1 MYLITVEGGDGSGKG
16 EAVRILRK
24 VAAEF
29 PFPEIHLTHEPRRHS
44 EIGALAMDAVRK
56 GNKTPLEEAG
66 LFAADR
72 VDHSHTWIK
81 PRLERGELVISDRN
95 VHSSL
100 VYQGIIGGLG
110 VDLVAEINKGALI
123 PDLVIWVDCDPEVAL
138 KRISAGTLRAASKE
152 SEYFETS
159 EIQLRLR
166 DGYYS
171 VLSKDSTPPPPFDKC
186 LVAGPILNEGS
197 KVELRKS
204 LRTALRKFLI
214 TKPPPKN
221 VNPEIVDRHHLAR
234 MVRDMRKQQRLPG
247 APKES
252 TALVDGWLSRKTP
265 SKWMNDA
272 EKTWV
277 MKKAR
282 EADVTA
288 RPISHSCWSI
298 LGTLSFINST
308 DIPRLRRKLG
318 PVRSVTQRHTQ
329 RMIRW
334 YEQIGFTHRQQAHVP
349 FSEAPL
355 FKIRDEWVGLGRL
368 YLALWPLMSEFAA
381 WRRRNTKKNWDDALK
396 EILNPIFTDE
406 KKKDAQDLQAKCEAV
421 IDRLE
426 MLTSGHHGCDPPKS
440 IEELLIWWKTPL
452 PSSSALPSSEAIP
465 SSGAI
470 PSSDATPSSDAIP
483 SSETE

>member
-16 EAVRILRK
+16 EAVRILRQ
-24 VAAEF
+24 VAADF
-29 PFPEIHLTHEPRRHS
+29 PFPDIHLTHEPRRHS

-56 GNKTPLEEAG
+56 GNRTPLEEAG

-81 PRLERGELVISDRN
+81 PRLMKGDLVISDRN

-110 VDLVAEINKGALI
+110 VEAVAGMNRGALI
-123 PDLVIWVDCDPEVAL
+123 PDLVVWVDCDPDVAL
-138 KRISAGTLRAASKE
+138 KRISTGTLRSSSKE
-152 SEYFETS
+152 GEYFETS

-166 DGYYS
+166 AGYYS
-171 VLSKDSTPPPPFDKC
+171 VLGKDSQVPAPFDKC
-186 LVAGPILNEGS
+186 IVAGPILNEGS

-204 LRTALRKFLI
+204 LRAALRKFL
-214 TKPPPKN
+214 TMRPPPQN
-221 VNPEIVDRHHLAR
+221 VNPEEVDRQHLAR
-234 MVRDMRKQQRLPG
+234 MVKNMRKQRRLPG
-247 APKES
+247 APKEA
-252 TALVDGWLSRKTP
+252 TALVEGWLSKKTP
-265 SKWMNDA
+265 AQWMEDA
-272 EKTWV
+272 EKAWE

-282 EADVTA
+282 DADVTA

-298 LGTLSFINST
+298 LGTLSFIDST

-349 FSEAPL
+349 FSDAPL

-368 YLALWPLMSEFAA
+368 QLAMWPLMGEIAA
-381 WRRRNTKKNWDDALK
+381 WRRRNTSKNWDEALID
-396 EILNPIFTDE
+396 ILKPIKVDS
-406 KKKDAQDLQAKCEAV
+406 KKKSALELQAKIEA
-421 IDRLE
+421 IFGRLD
-426 MLTSGHHGCDPPKS
+426 MLTSGHKDCPAPMS
-440 IEELLIWWKTPL
+440 IEQLLAWWKT
-452 PSSSALPSSEAIP
+452 AIP
-465 SSGAI
+465 
-470 PSSDATPSSDAIP
+470 
-483 SSETE
+483 E